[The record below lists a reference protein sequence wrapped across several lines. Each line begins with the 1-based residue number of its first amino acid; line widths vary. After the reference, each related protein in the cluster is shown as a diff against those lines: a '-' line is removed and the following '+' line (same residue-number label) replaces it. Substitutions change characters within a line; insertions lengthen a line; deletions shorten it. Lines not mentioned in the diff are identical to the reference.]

1 MVTWLKSGQSALAK
15 SVAEL
20 SALNWFA
27 IMVRA
32 GEEFA
37 VEAILDR
44 RGLVAVVPKIRQ
56 WRRVNRYVKRKHEVS
71 FPLIARYVLVGFDGP
86 PQWNRVFDLSMVHA
100 VVGVGEVPWR
110 MNGRVVARFLAECGE
125 VTVPGAQR
133 HMRTHH
139 EFAEGDAVEI
149 VGGAFDG
156 QVVTVDLIEG
166 DAARVLLPL
175 FGAVQEV
182 SLPLANLIK
191 SS

>member
-1 MVTWLKSGQSALAK
+1 MVTWLKSRRSALAMP
-15 SVAEL
+15 VAEL
-20 SALNWFA
+20 AALNWFA

-44 RGLVAVVPKIRQ
+44 RGLVAVVPMIRQ

-86 PQWNRVFDLSMVHA
+86 PQWGRVFDLSMVQA

-110 MNGRVVARFLAECGE
+110 MDGRRLARFLVECGE
-125 VTVPGAQR
+125 VTVPGAQQ

-139 EFAEGDAVEI
+139 EFGEGDAVEI

-156 QVVTVDLIEG
+156 QVVRVERIEG

-182 SLPLANLIK
+182 AMPLANLVK